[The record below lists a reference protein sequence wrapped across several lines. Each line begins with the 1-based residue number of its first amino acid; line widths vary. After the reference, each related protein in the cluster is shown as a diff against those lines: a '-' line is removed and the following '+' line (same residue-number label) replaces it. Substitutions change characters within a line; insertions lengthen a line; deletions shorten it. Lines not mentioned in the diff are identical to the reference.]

1 MFFNFRDRQVINCH
15 FGCWI
20 INIFLGFTLSV
31 FSKCAIANSLSSS
44 DSGHSK
50 VLRVAVTQCEDHLD
64 YREIIANFLDVVKTS
79 ISADMQIDIR
89 YLDINAIDKS
99 VRDGSID
106 IFLANSAMFRTLT
119 SAGVKDLATV
129 ITDRTPNP
137 NEGDGAT
144 WIVRSERHDLQAPQD
159 LAGRSVSA
167 KAENSLAGWYFALGE
182 LIYDG
187 INPDNFFIVQ
197 NSLGGIRMRLSKMY
211 SMAEQM
217 RAYCPL
223 AIWRS
228 TQRRIRKFEVSLK
241 LLGLNHRVAFR
252 VLYQLAFIPTGLL

>member
-144 WIVRSERHDLQAPQD
+144 WIVRSERHD
-159 LAGRSVSA
+159 
-167 KAENSLAGWYFALGE
+167 
-182 LIYDG
+182 
-187 INPDNFFIVQ
+187 
-197 NSLGGIRMRLSKMY
+197 
-211 SMAEQM
+211 
-217 RAYCPL
+217 
-223 AIWRS
+223 
-228 TQRRIRKFEVSLK
+228 RRILLEEV
-241 LLGLNHRVAFR
+241 
-252 VLYQLAFIPTGLL
+252 